1 MNKTENSQP
10 KKSEPTHEMYDME
23 KMELIKTI
31 EILRNY
37 IKIEQESMLSKRNEI
52 SKLLQDK
59 DDQIRNLKIENYT
72 IKKENYELKQNMLK
86 VIEQVKIYE
95 DGEIE
100 RETAVNV

>member
-1 MNKTENSQP
+1 
-10 KKSEPTHEMYDME
+10 
-23 KMELIKTI
+23 MELIKTI

-100 RETAVNV
+100 REKAVNV